1 MTRNGQRLL
10 LLIDDEPAQRRLVS
24 VLAARAGWRSIF
36 ASDGEMGVAT
46 LGTPDGMQLDAILL
60 DHSAPGTDSCAI
72 IAALRERR
80 PALPILML
88 TADGS
93 VAQAVAAMRAGAT
106 DFLVKPLAPER
117 LLAALEAAVAGT
129 AAGELRPLT
138 EKIPAL
144 LAFDEIVGSAPEFR
158 AALAVAAKAARARVP
173 LLIEGES
180 GVGKEVV
187 AEAIHAASPRGK
199 KPMVCVNCGA
209 IPANLVE
216 SELFG
221 HEKGAFTGA
230 FERKIGKFADADGGT
245 IFLDEVSEMPLD
257 SQVKL
262 LRALQTGEIHPI
274 GARHGREVDVRVIA
288 ATNRRLADEVEA
300 GRFRED
306 LYDRLNVVPVQ
317 IPPLRERSGD
327 IPALARHLLQRI
339 ARQPGLRSL
348 GITDDALQLLSEY
361 DWPGNVR
368 QLQNA
373 LFRAAVLCDGAALT
387 RADFPQIASLGARRD
402 ATTQAAM
409 AGGVTLFHPD
419 GNMRPLE
426 DIEADVIR
434 LAIGHYRGRMTE
446 VARRL
451 GIGRSTLYR
460 KLGELGIESAACPQR
475 RCGQDGH
482 ARRAASADP
491 PDGGFAVVG
500 PPPSRGVAARHLPRF
515 AGEDQSAAI
524 HLGSSARLPNSRK
537 RGWSGASPAS
547 CAQPPGCGM
556 KAAQAPAA
564 SAGST
569 SERIESPAMSARSG
583 ATSWRAKR
591 RRKVSGVLSLT
602 ISTPSNRSPRP
613 DAASFASWCS
623 RSPLVTSTSRAW
635 PARRSSVSSTPSSS
649 STGCASS
656 RRPAARM
663 SRTADT
669 GSASPPSSSAVSIID
684 RVKLFAP

>member
-10 LLIDDEPAQRRLVS
+10 LLIDEEPAQRRLIAA
-24 VLAARAGWRSIF
+24 LAARAGWRSIF
-36 ASDGEMGVAT
+36 ASDGEMGVAM
-46 LGTPDGMQLDAILL
+46 LGTQDGMLLDAIIL
-60 DHSAPGTDSCAI
+60 DHWAPDADATGV

-88 TADGS
+88 TANGS

-158 AALAVAAKAARARVP
+158 AALAIAAKAARARVP

-187 AEAIHAASPRGK
+187 AEAIHAASPRAK
-199 KPMVCVNCGA
+199 KAMVTVNCGA

-230 FERKIGKFADADGGT
+230 FERKIGRFQDADGGT
-245 IFLDEVSEMPLD
+245 LFLDEVGEMPLD
-257 SQVKL
+257 AQVKL
-262 LRALQTGEIHPI
+262 LRVLQTGEIHPI
-274 GARHGREVDVRVIA
+274 GARHSKEVDVRVIA
-288 ATNRRLADEVEA
+288 ATNKRLLDEVEA

-306 LYDRLNVVPVQ
+306 LYYRLNVVPVT
-317 IPPLRERSGD
+317 IPPLRERAGD
-327 IPALARHLLQRI
+327 IAALTRHLLARI
-339 ARQPGLRSL
+339 AKQPGLRPL
-348 GITDDALQLLSEY
+348 GITDDALALLADY

-387 RADFPQIASLGARRD
+387 KADFPQIASLGARRQ

-409 AGGVTLFHPD
+409 AGGVTLFHAD

-460 KLGELGIESAACPQR
+460 KLGELGIEHAA
-475 RCGQDGH
+475 
-482 ARRAASADP
+482 
-491 PDGGFAVVG
+491 
-500 PPPSRGVAARHLPRF
+500 
-515 AGEDQSAAI
+515 
-524 HLGSSARLPNSRK
+524 
-537 RGWSGASPAS
+537 
-547 CAQPPGCGM
+547 
-556 KAAQAPAA
+556 
-564 SAGST
+564 
-569 SERIESPAMSARSG
+569 
-583 ATSWRAKR
+583 
-591 RRKVSGVLSLT
+591 
-602 ISTPSNRSPRP
+602 
-613 DAASFASWCS
+613 
-623 RSPLVTSTSRAW
+623 
-635 PARRSSVSSTPSSS
+635 
-649 STGCASS
+649 
-656 RRPAARM
+656 
-663 SRTADT
+663 
-669 GSASPPSSSAVSIID
+669 
-684 RVKLFAP
+684 